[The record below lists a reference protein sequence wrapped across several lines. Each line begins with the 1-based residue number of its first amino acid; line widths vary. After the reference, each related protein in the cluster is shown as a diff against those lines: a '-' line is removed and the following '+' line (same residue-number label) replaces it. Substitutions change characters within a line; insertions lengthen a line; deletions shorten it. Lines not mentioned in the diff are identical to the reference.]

1 MGQIEI
7 PIYEGEVPAQ
17 GVVDGAMM
25 NEEDLV
31 TTPVHERARAIAF
44 IVDDEVAEIIFTD
57 DRLSAVFLSDPKIV
71 EITSLMSD
79 PLLHPATGWGYDS
92 DTNSFI
98 GRDSEDN
105 VVSLPLA

>member
-1 MGQIEI
+1 MTEETGPKE
-7 PIYEGEVPAQ
+7 
-17 GVVDGAMM
+17 GVVGDINPPTEVNTA
-25 NEEDLV
+25 
-31 TTPVHERARAIAF
+31 PIHEQARAIAF
-44 IVDDEVAEIIFTD
+44 VVDDEIAEIIFTD
-57 DRLSAVFLSDPKIV
+57 DRLAAVFLSDPTII

-105 VVSLPLA
+105 VVSLPLN